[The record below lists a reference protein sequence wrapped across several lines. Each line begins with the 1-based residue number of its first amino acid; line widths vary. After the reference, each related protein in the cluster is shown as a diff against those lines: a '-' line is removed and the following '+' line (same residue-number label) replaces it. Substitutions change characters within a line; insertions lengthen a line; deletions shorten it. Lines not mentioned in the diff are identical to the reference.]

1 MTSDDFV
8 FLIPGI
14 NMFFVLC
21 GNSESVHEKCHA
33 MNIQEAKKI
42 RLVDFLG
49 GLGHHPVIQRGNSV
63 WYKSPFRME
72 KEASFKIDLRKELW
86 YDFGLG
92 KGGDIITLAKEIYQ
106 TNDISLVLRYIEDK
120 KAVLKPVTIS
130 CPVEEAAPAF
140 QELKIRPLANRI
152 LLAYLKE
159 RCIDVETARKIC
171 RETSFKR
178 NGKNYFAIAF
188 PNISGGYEVRNRF
201 FKACISPKDI
211 TCVTNGQEM
220 GRCYVFEGFMDYL
233 SFLTLRLEN
242 CPKYPEL
249 DRQDYMV
256 LNSVANVSKALY
268 PLGSYE
274 RIYCFFDNDSAG
286 MEALQ
291 QIRVEYGRD
300 LYIRDASQ
308 TYSGCKDLN
317 EYLQKQT
324 ERKRQA
330 QSAKETHSRPPKK
343 KNGFRL

>member
-1 MTSDDFV
+1 
-8 FLIPGI
+8 
-14 NMFFVLC
+14 
-21 GNSESVHEKCHA
+21 

-178 NGKNYFAIAF
+178 TGKNYFAIAF

-211 TCVTNGQEM
+211 TCVTNGQERAGVM
-220 GRCYVFEGFMDYL
+220 CSRDYGLSVFDRPFLFGEGGLLGAELRQQLAEGFFL
-233 SFLTLRLEN
+233 SFT
-242 CPKYPEL
+242 
-249 DRQDYMV
+249 
-256 LNSVANVSKALY
+256 
-268 PLGSYE
+268 
-274 RIYCFFDNDSAG
+274 I
-286 MEALQ
+286 
-291 QIRVEYGRD
+291 
-300 LYIRDASQ
+300 
-308 TYSGCKDLN
+308 
-317 EYLQKQT
+317 
-324 ERKRQA
+324 
-330 QSAKETHSRPPKK
+330 
-343 KNGFRL
+343 

>member
-21 GNSESVHEKCHA
+21 GNSGSVHEKCHA

-63 WYKSPFRME
+63 WYKSPFRTE
-72 KEASFKIDLRKELW
+72 KEASFKVDFRKELW

-92 KGGDIITLAKEIYQ
+92 KGGDIITLAKEIYR
-106 TNDISLVLRYIEDK
+106 TDDISHVLRCIEDK
-120 KAVLKPVTIS
+120 RAVLKPVTIS

-159 RCIDVETARKIC
+159 RCIDVETAGKIC
-171 RETSFKR
+171 REASFKR

-211 TCVTNGQEM
+211 TCITNGQET
-220 GRCYVFEGFMDYL
+220 GRCYVFEGFMDFL
-233 SFLTLRLEN
+233 SFEPAFPFWAKGDCL
-242 CPKYPEL
+242 
-249 DRQDYMV
+249 V
-256 LNSVANVSKALY
+256 LNSVSNLPKAFSFLSRY
-268 PLGSYE
+268 DD
-274 RIYCFFDNDSAG
+274 IYSCLDNDAAG
-286 MEALQ
+286 NNTVMAMKEKYGG
-291 QIRVEYGRD
+291 RVHDLSQEYAG
-300 LYIRDASQ
+300 Y
-308 TYSGCKDLN
+308 KDLN
-317 EYLQKQT
+317 EYLC
-324 ERKRQA
+324 RKR
-330 QSAKETHSRPPKK
+330 
-343 KNGFRL
+343 

>member
-211 TCVTNGQEM
+211 TCVTKGHETD
-220 GRCYVFEGFMDYL
+220 RCYVFEGFMDYL
-233 SFLTLRLEN
+233 SFEPAFPLWAKGDCL
-242 CPKYPEL
+242 
-249 DRQDYMV
+249 V
-256 LNSVANVSKALY
+256 LNSVSNLPKAFPFLSRY
-268 PLGSYE
+268 DD
-274 RIYCFFDNDSAG
+274 IYSCLDNDTAG
-286 MEALQ
+286 NNTVMVMKEKYGG
-291 QIRVEYGRD
+291 RVHDLSQEYAG
-300 LYIRDASQ
+300 Y
-308 TYSGCKDLN
+308 KDLN
-317 EYLQKQT
+317 EYLC
-324 ERKRQA
+324 RKR
-330 QSAKETHSRPPKK
+330 
-343 KNGFRL
+343 